1 MGLNWF
7 NRISWGMLTA
17 LVMMLFIDLQIKNER
32 IVSAVKIAG
41 RYSFCLYLVHL
52 CVIEII
58 DYYHIT
64 GGLYAVLAILLSV
77 CAAVFLY
84 HCVEKP
90 CAGLLKKLTAQ

>member
-17 LVMMLFIDLQIKNER
+17 LVMMIFIDLQISSQR
-32 IVSAVKIAG
+32 IVSVIKVVG

-58 DYYHIT
+58 DYYNIT
-64 GGLYAVLAILLSV
+64 GMLYFVLAILFSIL
-77 CAAVFLY
+77 AAVFLY

-90 CAGLLKKLTAQ
+90 CAALLKKLAAQ